1 MTAII
6 TLKQLTDAR
15 ACSEQVAL
23 FEATFGDSV
32 NVTVAKARKVAGKFD
47 WYFAVRFLDDEGSAA
62 YKAAMAPAYAAYE
75 AAMAP
80 ADAAYEAAM
89 APADAAYKAAMAAAD
104 AAYKAAMAPADAAYE
119 AARAPA
125 DAAYKAARAPAAAAY
140 KAARAPAWASA
151 YIATCKRAKVAA

>member
-15 ACSEQVAL
+15 ACSEQVKR

-47 WYFAVRFLDDEGSAA
+47 WNFAVLFLDDEGSDA
-62 YKAAMAPAYAAYE
+62 YKAAR
-75 AAMAP
+75 AP

-89 APADAAYKAAMAAAD
+89 AA
-104 AAYKAAMAPADAAYE
+104 
-119 AARAPA
+119 
-125 DAAYKAARAPAAAAY
+125 
-140 KAARAPAWASA
+140 AWASA

>member
-32 NVTVAKARKVAGKFD
+32 NVTVAKALKVAGKFD
-47 WYFAVRFLDDEGSAA
+47 WHFAVLFLDDEGSAA
-62 YKAAMAPAYAAYE
+62 YEAARAPADAAYE

-89 APADAAYKAAMAAAD
+89 APAA
-104 AAYKAAMAPADAAYE
+104 AAYE
-119 AARAPA
+119 AAM
-125 DAAYKAARAPAAAAY
+125 
-140 KAARAPAWASA
+140 APAWASA

>member
-15 ACSEQVAL
+15 ACSEQVER

-62 YKAAMAPAYAAYE
+62 YKAAMAPA
-75 AAMAP
+75 
-80 ADAAYEAAM
+80 DAAYEAAR
-89 APADAAYKAAMAAAD
+89 
-104 AAYKAAMAPADAAYE
+104 APADAAYE

-125 DAAYKAARAPAAAAY
+125 DAAYKAAMAPAAAAY
-140 KAARAPAWASA
+140 KAAMAPAAAAYDAAMAAAWASA

>member
-15 ACSEQVAL
+15 ACSEQVKR

-47 WYFAVRFLDDEGSAA
+47 WNFAVLFLDDEGS
-62 YKAAMAPAYAAYE
+62 
-75 AAMAP
+75 
-80 ADAAYEAAM
+80 
-89 APADAAYKAAMAAAD
+89 AAYKAAMAAAD
-104 AAYKAAMAPADAAYE
+104 AAYKAA
-119 AARAPA
+119 
-125 DAAYKAARAPAAAAY
+125 RAPAAAAY
-140 KAARAPAWASA
+140 DAAMAAAWASA

>member
-15 ACSEQVAL
+15 ACSEQVER

-47 WYFAVRFLDDEGSAA
+47 WDFAVRFLDDEGKAA
-62 YKAAMAPAYAAYE
+62 YEVSRAPAYAAYE

-80 ADAAYEAAM
+80 AYAAAAAYEAAM
-89 APADAAYKAAMAAAD
+89 APAYAAYDAAMAAAA
-104 AAYKAAMAPADAAYE
+104 AAYDAAMAA
-119 AARAPA
+119 
-125 DAAYKAARAPAAAAY
+125 AAAAY
-140 KAARAPAWASA
+140 DAAMAAAWASA

>member
-32 NVTVAKARKVAGKFD
+32 NVTVARARKVSGLFD
-47 WYFAVRFLDDEGSAA
+47 WDFARRFLDGEGKAAYEAAVAPAYAAYKAAMAAASAMAPAYAAYKAARATAWAA

-75 AAMAP
+75 AAMA
-80 ADAAYEAAM
+80 A
-89 APADAAYKAAMAAAD
+89 
-104 AAYKAAMAPADAAYE
+104 
-119 AARAPA
+119 
-125 DAAYKAARAPAAAAY
+125 
-140 KAARAPAWASA
+140 AWASA

>member
-15 ACSEQVAL
+15 ACSEQVER

-32 NVTVAKARKVAGKFD
+32 NVTVAKARKVSGLFD
-47 WYFAVRFLDDEGSAA
+47 WDFAVRFLDGEGKAA
-62 YKAAMAPAYAAYE
+62 YEAAMAPAYAAYK
-75 AAMAP
+75 AARAAAYAAYDAATAP
-80 ADAAYEAAM
+80 AY
-89 APADAAYKAAMAAAD
+89 
-104 AAYKAAMAPADAAYE
+104 AAYE

-125 DAAYKAARAPAAAAY
+125 AAAY
-140 KAARAPAWASA
+140 EAARAPAWASA